1 MCYISNEEKRTE
13 VGEMRIYEVFAPLK
27 LIPQLP
33 CPQTTTEQLKTYNY
47 Y

>member
-13 VGEMRIYEVFAPLK
+13 VGEMRIYGGWVPLK

-33 CPQTTTEQLKTYNY
+33 CPQTTTEKLKTYNY